1 MNCFYW
7 RISQSSAHKLAR
19 LYSKHSVSGS
29 QVRVRFAPSP
39 TGHLHLGGYRT
50 AIYNYLFSKSC
61 GGQFILRIEDTD
73 QARLVPG
80 SAEKLE
86 KILHWSGIIPD
97 ESPLLGGEY
106 GPYFQS
112 ERLSF
117 YSKYAS
123 ELLDKGFAY
132 RCFCT
137 ETRLELLKKEA
148 NRTKQPNKYDRKCL
162 QLSAS
167 EINDKISKN
176 IPYTIRFMLTPELQT
191 FEDLIYGQFSHDVY
205 SNEGDPIIVKSD
217 GFPTYHFANV
227 VDDHLMNITH
237 VLRGVEWQVSTP
249 KHIMLYK
256 ALGWDP
262 PIFGHL
268 PLIMNKDGTKLSKR
282 QGDLHLQTLKDRSY
296 YPESVLNFVTSVGG
310 GFHNRNYS
318 LDKLYSLDDLNSI
331 FDIEKVHTSSCKIEL
346 EKLDIINR
354 FAIMENLKTD
364 HSKKALIEECR
375 KIVLQKIRHLNLV
388 EDDVSDETIEK
399 YLIWG
404 QNRISKLQDI
414 VNDDLLF
421 LWAFSVNDD
430 VHISLNEHLLD
441 SLIQLFEENGSD
453 QNSLFASIKKL
464 CKEKGVKFPSV
475 MKDLR
480 VLITGHSEGAPVT
493 DLVELLGVDSVVKRM
508 KQYKCKR
515 N

>member
-1 MNCFYW
+1 M
-7 RISQSSAHKLAR
+7 
-19 LYSKHSVSGS
+19 G
-29 QVRVRFAPSP
+29 
-39 TGHLHLGGYRT
+39 
-50 AIYNYLFSKSC
+50 
-61 GGQFILRIEDTD
+61 
-73 QARLVPG
+73 
-80 SAEKLE
+80 
-86 KILHWSGIIPD
+86 
-97 ESPLLGGEY
+97 
-106 GPYFQS
+106 
-112 ERLSF
+112 
-117 YSKYAS
+117 
-123 ELLDKGFAY
+123 
-132 RCFCT
+132 
-137 ETRLELLKKEA
+137 
-148 NRTKQPNKYDRKCL
+148 
-162 QLSAS
+162 

-346 EKLDIINR
+346 
-354 FAIMENLKTD
+354 
-364 HSKKALIEECR
+364 
-375 KIVLQKIRHLNLV
+375 QKIRHLNLV

-421 LWAFSVNDD
+421 LWAFSVDDD